1 MESNIAK
8 VKQATEGLNSL
19 LKAKKEELKLTMQLE
34 EAKKQERRKEI
45 FAEMI
50 KIMRTKGASEQ
61 SIQIASRGLRE
72 YINFVFRPVVAPV
85 PDRPEKSQPDP
96 GTVEKALDKGIAE
109 VRKDLMQFK
118 RAKAP
123 RPKTTRASKPPTSAT
138 R

>member
-61 SIQIASRGLRE
+61 SIQIASRGLGE
-72 YINFVFRPVVAPV
+72 YIKFVFRPVVAPV

-96 GTVEKALDKGIAE
+96 GKEALDKGIAE

>member
-45 FAEMI
+45 FANMI
-50 KIMRTKGASEQ
+50 KIMRAKGASEQ
-61 SIQIASRGLRE
+61 SIQIASRGLDE
-72 YINFVFRPVVAPV
+72 YIKFVFRPVVAPV

-96 GTVEKALDKGIAE
+96 VKEALDKGIAE

-118 RAKAP
+118 RAKAQKRLHVP
-123 RPKTTRASKPPTSAT
+123 FC
-138 R
+138 